1 MTKLL
6 FLIAVILV
14 LSYGN
19 EYFRL
24 KSFGC
29 WPIIHAGLTQ
39 LFVPSH
45 GKVRVAEEESEIKDD
60 KKVSPWSYNRTRGLL
75 EPCLIIF
82 GIIFA
87 ADLVYSPF
95 GGVLENLISTLLYAI
110 EQAT

>member
-6 FLIAVILV
+6 FFFAVILV

-19 EYFRL
+19 QYFRL
-24 KSFGC
+24 KPFGF

-45 GKVRVAEEESEIKDD
+45 GKIGVAEEESEIKDD
-60 KKVSPWSYNRTRGLL
+60 KKISAWSYNRTRGLL

-82 GIIFA
+82 GIIFTT
-87 ADLVYSPF
+87 DLIYSQF
-95 GGVLENLISTLLYAI
+95 GGILENLISALL
-110 EQAT
+110 